1 MMPAGRQAGE
11 DIMATLTI
19 ELPEGAFSALRRSPQ
34 EFAKEMRIAAAVQW
48 YAQQQISQEKAA
60 EIAGLSRTEF
70 LDELFRRRVPATQ
83 VTLQELV
90 KEIERAGE

>member
-1 MMPAGRQAGE
+1 
-11 DIMATLTI
+11 MATLTI
-19 ELPEGAFSALRRSPQ
+19 ELPESAFSALRRSPQ

-48 YAQQQISQEKAA
+48 YAQRQISQEKAA

-70 LDELFRRRVPATQ
+70 LEELFRRRVLASQ